1 MRTNTWFLVRE
12 LAWTDFKLRYNSLV
26 LGYLWSLLHPLL
38 VFGVLYL
45 VFSVFLKIE
54 GIPNYRLYLLLGVIL
69 WSYFAESTTNGMQ
82 SMQVK
87 AGLIS
92 KVYVPKGIIL
102 AASGIT
108 SLLTLLLN
116 LAVFAVFWA
125 ASSARPAASAWLFP
139 LFLLELVVL
148 SFALSLWLSSFYLK
162 FRDLS
167 HLWGVALQI
176 GFWLTPIVYPVQAIP
191 GRFRWLFQWNPLA
204 RIIQDARSA
213 LLGPE
218 TLPFGHHL
226 VSLAMVLVLLAL
238 GAAVFARRS
247 ARFAQEI

>member
-1 MRTNTWFLVRE
+1 MRTNTWFLIGE

-38 VFGVLYL
+38 IFGVLYL
-45 VFSVFLKIE
+45 VFSVFIKIE
-54 GIPNYRLYLLLGVIL
+54 GIPHYPLYLLLGIIL

-92 KVYVPKGIIL
+92 KVNMPKEIIL

-108 SLLTLLLN
+108 SLLTLFLN
-116 LAVFAVFWA
+116 LGVFAVFFA
-125 ASSARPAASAWLFP
+125 ASSASLPSQAWLFIV
-139 LFLLELVVL
+139 FLLEFIVL
-148 SFALSLWLSSFYLK
+148 SFAISLFLSSYYLK

-176 GFWLTPIVYPVQAIP
+176 AFWLTPIVYPVQAIP
-191 GRFRWLFQWNPLA
+191 PRFRWLFQCNPLA
-204 RIIQDARSA
+204 RIVQDARSA
-213 LLGPE
+213 LLGLE
-218 TLPFGHHL
+218 TLPLGHHL
-226 VSLAMVLVLLAL
+226 VSLAMVTTTLAL

-247 ARFAQEI
+247 ARFAEEI